1 MKNEPKFAI
10 IVATFNAEETL
21 QQCLNSYK
29 SQTYLN
35 KELLIIDGNSSDS
48 TKKIIEKNKN
58 LITYYLTE
66 PDTGI
71 YNAWNKALSRV
82 QGEWVYFLGA
92 DDFFADEMVLEHV
105 ANCIKK
111 VPNTFNVVYGQV
123 NHISPSGTY
132 LYTRGKPWSEVG
144 EKYKQLMTIPH
155 QGVFHRKYLFDK
167 NGKFDESFKI
177 AGDYELLLRELKS
190 KDAFY
195 LPLVIAAMRQGGVSN
210 LGANSKLIIKEL
222 RKAQLKNG
230 LRWPGFYWILAMI
243 RVYLRKFL
251 WVVLGE
257 TLTRK
262 LLDWGRFIMKKP
274 AHWTKNI

>member
-1 MKNEPKFAI
+1 MLNEPKLAI
-10 IVATFNAEETL
+10 IIATYNAEKTL

-29 SQTYLN
+29 SQTYQN

-48 TKKIIEKNKN
+48 TKKIIENNKS
-58 LITYYLTE
+58 LISYYLTE

-71 YNAWNKALSRV
+71 YNAWNKALAQV
-82 QGEWVYFLGA
+82 QGQWVYFLGA
-92 DDFFADEMVLEHV
+92 DDFFADEMVLERV
-105 ANCIKK
+105 ANYLNK

-123 NHISPSGTY
+123 NHISSSGTY

-155 QGVFHRKYLFDK
+155 QGVFHRKYLFEK

-177 AGDYELLLRELKS
+177 AGDYELLLRDLKCN
-190 KDAFY
+190 DAFY
-195 LPLVIAAMRQGGVSN
+195 IPIIIAAMRQGGLSN
-210 LGANSKLIIKEL
+210 ESTNSQLIIKEL

-251 WVVLGE
+251 WIVLGE

-274 AHWTKNI
+274 PHWTKNI